1 MELVIKEEMRKGL
14 HIQEIDGCSFKLK
27 APFDF
32 AFLSRYGRVFK
43 VFDDQDSGNICFGT
57 EKDGQKYFV
66 KFAGAPTAEY
76 SGTPEAAVERL
87 KAVLPI
93 YRDLKQQNLI
103 ELVGAEEI
111 GGGFALV
118 FCWADGDCMGRM
130 YPEGH
135 RRFMNLSIS
144 VRRKVFRDVLDFLA
158 EVNRRGYVA
167 ADFYDGSILYDFEN
181 GKTTFC
187 DIDLFRKKPC
197 VNDMGRMWGSS
208 SFMSP
213 EEFELG
219 APLDEVTNVY
229 TAGAMAFALFGGY
242 SRTYD
247 RWPLGEALYRVAEKA
262 TANDRSDR
270 QPSVWQLIREW
281 ESAE

>member
-1 MELVIKEEMRKGL
+1 M
-14 HIQEIDGCSFKLK
+14 QEIDGLSFKLK
-27 APFDF
+27 EPFDF
-32 AFLSRYGRVFK
+32 SFLGRYGRVFK
-43 VFDDQDSGNICFGT
+43 IFDDQDSGNICFGT
-57 EKDGQKYFV
+57 ERDGQKYFV
-66 KFAGAPTAEY
+66 KFAGAPAAEY

-93 YRDLKQQNLI
+93 YNDLRQQNLI
-103 ELVGAEEI
+103 EPVCAEEI
-111 GGGFALV
+111 GGGFAMV
-118 FCWADGDCMGRM
+118 FRWADGDCMGRM
-130 YPEGH
+130 YPEAH
-135 RRFMNLSIS
+135 RRFMNLSIAA
-144 VRRKVFRDVLDFLA
+144 RQRVFSDVLDFLA

-167 ADFYDGSILYDFEN
+167 VDFYDGSILYDFES

-219 APLDEVTNVY
+219 APLDEITNVY

-247 RWPLGEALYRVAEKA
+247 RWPLGETLYRAAEKA
-262 TANDRSDR
+262 TANDRNDR
-270 QPSVWQLIREW
+270 YRSIRELKKDW
-281 ESAE
+281 ESI